1 MTVKEECQA
10 EGEYDYSHRHYNNRY
25 DAGSAAAAD
34 WLIGYRRAE
43 AQDHFE
49 RDCAR
54 ERQGDE
60 TVTTTSP
67 LKDIQ

>member
-1 MTVKEECQA
+1 MTHGIQRQ
-10 EGEYDYSHRHYNNRY
+10 GEKAYTYRCHSNPYPS
-25 DAGSAAAAD
+25 GTAAAAD